1 MKGKLFFRYIL
12 PMHLIQLL
20 TSLLPNTD
28 ITSRIR
34 GFLMRPFF
42 KKCGSKFRM
51 GTRNIINRPDK
62 IIIEDNV
69 YISHNCYLNGTGGL
83 VVKKDC
89 MIGPMSV
96 IVTSK
101 HVYQN
106 GTVQNR
112 SSEQAV
118 TIGVGCWLASHVVV
132 NAGVEIGAG
141 TTLAAGAVVLKDIPA
156 NVLAGGVPARIIKKQ
171 KEINE

>member
-28 ITSRIR
+28 VASRVR
-34 GFLMRPFF
+34 GCLMRPFF
-42 KKCGSKFRM
+42 KKCGPRFRM

-62 IIIEDNV
+62 IVIEDNV
-69 YISHNCYLNGTGGL
+69 YISHNCYINGTGGL
-83 VVKKDC
+83 TLKEGC

-101 HVYQN
+101 HVYQD
-106 GTVQNR
+106 GAVHQQST
-112 SSEQAV
+112 EQAV
-118 TIGVGCWLASHVVV
+118 VIGAGCWLASHVVV
-132 NAGVEIGAG
+132 NAGVEVGKG
-141 TTLAAGAVVLKDIPA
+141 TTLAAGAVVLNTIPA
-156 NVLAGGVPARIIKKQ
+156 YVLAGGIPARVIKQ
-171 KEINE
+171 QRNTEE